1 MDVNQDNFLQTSMVE
16 AGVVTIVHQDT
27 SEYMK
32 ILFLPDNQEELIES
46 TFSLPSLAC
55 TPLCTFCL
63 FLCLKSVSRNKLAR
77 DN

>member
-32 ILFLPDNQEELIES
+32 ILFLPDNEEELIE
-46 TFSLPSLAC
+46 
-55 TPLCTFCL
+55 
-63 FLCLKSVSRNKLAR
+63 RNT
-77 DN
+77 